1 MKIALVGNQ
10 NSGKTTLLLQTAHNY
25 EESNMKVI
33 IVKPRI
39 DTKGNGNIVS
49 RIGIEKKV
57 DVLLKKDDNL
67 FSIVEKKWSDVSCVL
82 VDEAQFL
89 SVEQVDQAMDIVLRL
104 DIPVI
109 CYGLRTDFLTNG
121 FPGSTR
127 LLQIAHTIEE
137 MKTICK
143 CGRKAI
149 YNARYIDGCF
159 TDKGSQIAIDGKKHV
174 TYISMCGKCYLE
186 EKEKIAKQMLL

>member
-1 MKIALVGNQ
+1 MAKLYFRYGAM

-33 IVKPRI
+33 IVKPKV
-39 DTKGNGNIVS
+39 DTKGNEKIVS
-49 RIGIEKKV
+49 RIGIERKV
-57 DVLLKKDDNL
+57 DLLLKNNDNL
-67 FSIVEKKWSDVSCVL
+67 FTIVQEKFRDISCVL

-89 SVEQVDQAMDIVLRL
+89 SVEQVDQTMDIVLKL

-109 CYGLRTDFLTNG
+109 CYGLRTDFLTQG

-143 CGRKAI
+143 CGRKSI
-149 YNARYIDGCF
+149 YNARYVDGKF
-159 TDKGSQIAIDGKKHV
+159 TDKGEQIAIDGKKKV
-174 TYISMCGKCYLE
+174 TYISMCGKCYFE
-186 EKEKIAKQMLL
+186 EKNKIAK